1 MKSRGGKK
9 HINYTFPLSVSDYL
23 YSGGAMATL
32 TVLTDIE
39 AKKRELTERMEK
51 QMRAR
56 VKSST
61 YPLRALLSYYRSAM
75 MEIETK
81 FRVLDDE
88 FSLSYDRNPIE
99 SISTRLKS
107 IDQIYDKARRKGI
120 PINLSSIEENIYD
133 IAGVR
138 VVCPFEKDIYML
150 RDSILTHDDITL
162 FEERDYIK
170 NPKKSGYR
178 SLHLIVEVPIYLDK
192 GKRLMKVEIQ
202 LRTMA
207 MDQWASL
214 EHRLMYKKD
223 LPEDV
228 AENMREKLLEC
239 ASLNREIDRKM
250 QELKDESDLYLSSD

>member
-1 MKSRGGKK
+1 MA
-9 HINYTFPLSVSDYL
+9 NFPLVI
-23 YSGGAMATL
+23 
-32 TVLTDIE
+32 DIE
-39 AKKRELTERMEK
+39 LKKKELAEKMEK
-51 QMRAR
+51 QMRA
-56 VKSST
+56 KLQSST

-75 MEIETK
+75 MEVETK
-81 FRVLDDE
+81 FKVLDEE

-107 IDQIYDKARRKGI
+107 IDQIYDKARRKSI
-120 PINLSSIEENIYD
+120 PLTLSDIENNIYD

-138 VVCPFEKDIYML
+138 VVCPFENDIYML
-150 RDSILTHDDITL
+150 RDSILTHDDIKL

-170 NPKKSGYR
+170 NPKESGYR

-192 GKRLMKVEIQ
+192 GKKLMKVEIQ

-223 LPEDV
+223 IPSDV
-228 AENMREKLLEC
+228 AIELRKKLLEC
-239 ASLNREIDRKM
+239 ASLTGNLIKQCRR
-250 QELKDESDLYLSSD
+250 LRT

>member
-1 MKSRGGKK
+1 MK
-9 HINYTFPLSVSDYL
+9 TELF
-23 YSGGAMATL
+23 
-32 TVLTDIE
+32 DIE
-39 AKKRELTERMEK
+39 EKKRQLTEKMEK

-56 VKSST
+56 VRSST

-75 MEIETK
+75 MEVETK
-81 FRVLDDE
+81 FRVLDE
-88 FSLSYDRNPIE
+88 QFSLSYDRNPIE
-99 SISTRLKS
+99 SITTRLKA

-120 PINLSSIEENIYD
+120 PISLESIEKNIYD

-150 RDSILTHDDITL
+150 RDSILSHDDVTL

-170 NPKKSGYR
+170 TPKSSGYR

-192 GKRLMKVEIQ
+192 GKKLMKVEIQ

-223 LPEDV
+223 IPDNVSKEL
-228 AENMREKLLEC
+228 RKKLLRC
-239 ASLNREIDRKM
+239 AEINRELDGYM
-250 QELKDESDLYLSSD
+250 QEIKDVTDLYLAEQA